1 MNPYNILIENQNYA
15 VIGINENPERYSYK
29 IYKKLEEKGKTAY
42 GVNPRLESFEG
53 APVFDSLNAINEDV
67 DVAVFVVNPK
77 FGIEYLQPVKDLG
90 IKHVWLQPGTIDDTL
105 LAKAEELGLNVIES
119 CVLKQYADNEG
130 K

>member
-15 VIGINENPERYSYK
+15 VIGINEDPERYSYK
-29 IYKKLEEKGKTAY
+29 IYKKLEEKGKTTY
-42 GVNPRLESFEG
+42 GVNPSLESFEG

-77 FGIEYLQPVKDLG
+77 FGIDYLQQVKELG

-105 LAKAEELGLNVIES
+105 LAKAEELGLNVIQS